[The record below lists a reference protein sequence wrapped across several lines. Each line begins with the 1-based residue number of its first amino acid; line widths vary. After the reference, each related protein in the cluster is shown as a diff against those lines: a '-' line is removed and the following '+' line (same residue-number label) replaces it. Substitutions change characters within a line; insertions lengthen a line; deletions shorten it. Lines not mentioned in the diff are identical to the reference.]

1 MWLFKLMF
9 TSQHI
14 GYHKTRY
21 CSRSGK
27 ALGDAF
33 YGDKMKPKK
42 RLKKKLACANCLKR
56 KLSEMMVPAKE
67 HEILKRIWP
76 RLLQRKFLKRIRSEK
91 TDPVKDSS
99 LKRSYEVS
107 WCFRMI
113 ALNQSTYVPER
124 NNMKFLK
131 KLWKVIKSY
140 ENLSKVSN

>member
-1 MWLFKLMF
+1 
-9 TSQHI
+9 
-14 GYHKTRY
+14 
-21 CSRSGK
+21 
-27 ALGDAF
+27 
-33 YGDKMKPKK
+33 
-42 RLKKKLACANCLKR
+42 
-56 KLSEMMVPAKE
+56 
-67 HEILKRIWP
+67 
-76 RLLQRKFLKRIRSEK
+76 LQRKFLKRIRSEK